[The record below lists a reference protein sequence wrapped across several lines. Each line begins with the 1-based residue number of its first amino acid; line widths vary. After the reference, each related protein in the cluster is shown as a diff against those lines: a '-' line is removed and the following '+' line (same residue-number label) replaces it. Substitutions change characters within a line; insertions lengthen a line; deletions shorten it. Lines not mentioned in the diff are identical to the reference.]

1 MDKRRLAVGIS
12 GASGAALATE
22 LLLQL
27 REQPDVE
34 VHLVYTRG
42 AVLTLCQELGRGPEL
57 WESLADHTYSNED
70 VGAALASGSFRTM
83 GMVVAPCS
91 MKTLAGIHS
100 GYSDT
105 LLLRA
110 ADVTLKERRK
120 LVLAVR
126 ETPLSPIHLRNM
138 YELSMMGAVILPP
151 MLSYYQSPQSV
162 EDCTRHIVG
171 KLLDQFALESTEF
184 RRWEGMEGQ
193 DG

>member
-1 MDKRRLAVGIS
+1 MDRRRLVVGVS
-12 GASGAALATE
+12 GASGAALAAE
-22 LLLQL
+22 LLRQL
-27 REQPDVE
+27 KEQPDVE
-34 VHLVYTRG
+34 VHLVYTKG
-42 AVLTLCQELGRGPEL
+42 AVLTLRQELERGPEL
-57 WESLADHTYSNED
+57 WESLADRVYSNDD
-70 VGAALASGSFRTM
+70 VGAAPASGSFQTA

-91 MKTLAGIHS
+91 VKTLAGIHC

-171 KLLDQFALESTEF
+171 KLLDQFGLESGGF
-184 RRWEGMEGQ
+184 RRWNGMEGKI
-193 DG
+193 